1 MRRQPDN
8 WRKWAMWL
16 GWLIC
21 LEHSWTSLCQI
32 LRLLFWKDG
41 WMVVVGCGWWW
52 MDATLDVT
60 LLTWRDTDPQWQN
73 CFSSEIKWII
83 LPLSIEI
90 LIYPA
95 ILAIRRFSYCWFL
108 FSTYINLYQPI
119 SCYIPYIPYWID
131 EWMWHVQQKIFNRGL
146 WHFLTQ
152 YPVRSGI
159 MLMTHHFK
167 WLVKMG
173 WFMKSGLPH

>member
-21 LEHSWTSLCQI
+21 LELAYVRFCVYS
-32 LRLLFWKDG
+32 FGKMVG
-41 WMVVVGCGWWW
+41 WWYLGGWWW
-52 MDATLDVT
+52 MDATLGCYSFDLEKHGSSVAKRFFFWNKMNHFT
-60 LLTWRDTDPQWQN
+60 FFHRDINLTSYSGHSQVQLLL
-73 CFSSEIKWII
+73 I
-83 LPLSIEI
+83 LMFNLYQ
-90 LIYPA
+90 LI
-95 ILAIRRFSYCWFL
+95 
-108 FSTYINLYQPI
+108 STYIILHSIYPI
-119 SCYIPYIPYWID
+119 LDWRMNVARPT
-131 EWMWHVQQKIFNRGL
+131 KKNNRGV
-146 WHFLTQ
+146 WHFMTQ

>member
-41 WMVVVGCGWWW
+41 WMVVVGWGWVMVDGCYIGCKSFDLERHGSSVAKLFFFWNK
-52 MDATLDVT
+52 MNHFTFVHRDINLSSYTGHSQVQ
-60 LLTWRDTDPQWQN
+60 LL
-73 CFSSEIKWII
+73 
-83 LPLSIEI
+83 LI
-90 LIYPA
+90 LI
-95 ILAIRRFSYCWFL
+95 F
-108 FSTYINLYQPI
+108 NLYQPI
-119 SCYIPYIPYWID
+119 SFYIPYIPYWID

-146 WHFLTQ
+146 WHFMTQ